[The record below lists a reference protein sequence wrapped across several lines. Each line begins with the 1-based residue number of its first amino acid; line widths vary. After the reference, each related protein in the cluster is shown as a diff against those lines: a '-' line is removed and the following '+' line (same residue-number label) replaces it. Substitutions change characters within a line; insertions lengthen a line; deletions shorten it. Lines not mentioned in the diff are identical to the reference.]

1 MSGKSI
7 SRVLNNAFRTVS
19 NVLGYSF
26 EHYRP
31 DSYVTPLQDRNFI
44 GKINVTATP
53 DDAMTKNPLDELE
66 RYLLYADSSKF
77 ELGDILFNAE
87 LDKTY
92 VVTDKSELRAATG
105 VLAQN
110 RFDILRPMTTTGSE
124 IRRTF
129 EELGREIPCALK
141 IVGATSS
148 SGALK
153 FTSST
158 MSASSH
164 DLELWTYVTPELIQ
178 LNDVL
183 QVGLSRYLVT
193 FVQSTAKGTEV
204 KLRSV
209 KVNK

>member
-7 SRVLNNAFRTVS
+7 ARVLNNAFQTVG
-19 NVLGYSF
+19 NVLGYQF

-31 DSYVTPLQDRNFI
+31 DSYVVPLQDRNYI
-44 GKINVTATP
+44 GKLTVTATP
-53 DDAMTKNPLDELE
+53 DDAMSKNPLDQLE
-66 RYLLYADSSKF
+66 KYLLYANSTLL
-77 ELGDILFNAE
+77 ELGDILYSQE

-92 VVTDKSELRAATG
+92 VVLDKTELRAATG

-110 RFDILRPMTTTGSE
+110 RFDLLRPMTSTGAE

-129 EELGREIPCALK
+129 EELGRDIPCALK

-148 SGALK
+148 TGALK

-164 DLELWTYVTPELIQ
+164 DLELWTFITPGLIQ

-183 QVGLSRYLVT
+183 QIGDSRYLVT

-204 KLRSV
+204 KLRSS
-209 KVNK
+209 KVAK